1 MPYIGLAKRF
11 FFHKKNFAQLVMS
24 DSLRP
29 QGPQPQRLLY
39 LWDFPG
45 EDTEVGYHFLLQE
58 IFLTQESNPHLLL
71 GRQILYHSATCTC
84 HEMVQK
90 NLNEIFG
97 QPIIY
102 PFYIKKGINAVIL
115 FFIIISFFIVTG
127 LVMHRGQ

>member
-1 MPYIGLAKRF
+1 MLSCS
-11 FFHKKNFAQLVMS
+11 VMS

-29 QGPQPQRLLY
+29 QGPQPQRFLC

-45 EDTEVGYHFLLQE
+45 EDTEVGYHFLLQG

-90 NLNEIFG
+90 NLNKIFG
-97 QPIIY
+97 QPIIC
-102 PFYIKKGINAVIL
+102 PFYLKKKALMQL
-115 FFIIISFFIVTG
+115 FYFYYHIFFFIVTG